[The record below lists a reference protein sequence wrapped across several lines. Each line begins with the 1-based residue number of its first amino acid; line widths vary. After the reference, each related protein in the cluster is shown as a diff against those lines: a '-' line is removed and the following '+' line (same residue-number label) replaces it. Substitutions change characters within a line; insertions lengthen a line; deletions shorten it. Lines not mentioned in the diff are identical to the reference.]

1 MSIDRFH
8 YRGSVELVNKVVH
21 EAGPKWGSMDLGSNF
36 CSHPKSLYTEMHYNF
51 LAPWQDYNYV
61 WTMLIFLCRVYEQC
75 WWTSIS
81 LFLVGCWGMFNV
93 HCIMSYISTQWNMR
107 KIVRMVGIQKEG
119 GVGLGCPWVP
129 ILPLPHSLSSACH
142 AVNWKVVSSSNWSSV
157 YLGYPQWI
165 REQLVSDC
173 WQLILFT
180 AAAVHTSSVIE
191 CYSLI
196 DE

>member
-1 MSIDRFH
+1 MKLAQN
-8 YRGSVELVNKVVH
+8 G
-21 EAGPKWGSMDLGSNF
+21 GPWTSGPTFVLTRRAYIQRCIITF
-36 CSHPKSLYTEMHYNF
+36 F
-51 LAPWQDYNYV
+51 APWQDYNYV

-196 DE
+196 DEKVNDWNI